1 MLQTRVLHLAA
12 LLGALA
18 CTSADILRLDP
29 IPRPQTNPASI
40 QLIAQEPTRPYK
52 VIAIV
57 SAQSMGLGDG
67 ANQARARL
75 VKEAARLGGH
85 AVLFDANSLTRIG
98 GDQSERPQ
106 LTGKVIVFTDSTGS
120 N

>member
-1 MLQTRVLHLAA
+1 MLQMRVLSLSA

-29 IPRPQTNPASI
+29 TPRPQTQPDAI
-40 QLIAQEPTRPYK
+40 QVIAQEPTQPYK

-57 SAQSMGLGDG
+57 SARPELMFG
-67 ANQARARL
+67 QARTRL
-75 VKEAARLGGH
+75 VKEAARLGGD
-85 AVLFDANSLTRIG
+85 AVLLDNSSVTRVG
-98 GDQSERPQ
+98 GDKYERTQ
-106 LTGKVIVFTDSTGS
+106 LTGKVIVFTDSTAS